1 MTCTECE
8 DLILDEMDGRIAQQ
22 TQPLLERHLAG
33 CESCREFFATQTEL
47 DQSLRKKRPPELSPR
62 FTARVL
68 AGIDAI
74 PREASLFIRVSFVV
88 ELAGLAAVAG
98 AGALVVQHWFPRLLL
113 GGPWVV
119 AAAILCVGAW
129 LTLADP
135 PYDLK
140 NSP

>member
-8 DLILDEMDGRIAQQ
+8 DLILDEIDGRLIRQM
-22 TQPLLERHLAG
+22 QPLLASHVAA
-33 CESCREFFATQTEL
+33 CESCRAFLAAQTDL
-47 DQSLRKKRPPELSPR
+47 DQSLGETRSPELSPR
-62 FTARVL
+62 FAAKTL
-68 AGIDAI
+68 AGIDVV
-74 PREASLFIRVSFVV
+74 RNHTSLFVRISFLV

-129 LTLADP
+129 LTLSDP
-135 PYDLK
+135 PT
-140 NSP
+140 PPA

>member
-8 DLILDEMDGRIAQQ
+8 DLILDEIDGRLAQQ
-22 TQPLLERHLAG
+22 MQPLLVSHLAA
-33 CESCREFFATQTEL
+33 CDNCRAFLAVQTDL
-47 DQSLRKKRPPELSPR
+47 DQSLRETRLPELSPWL
-62 FTARVL
+62 AAKVL
-68 AGIDAI
+68 AEIDVA
-74 PREASLFIRVSFVV
+74 RHYTSLFVRISFVV

-135 PYDLK
+135 PTP
-140 NSP
+140 SA

>member
-8 DLILDEMDGRIAQQ
+8 DLILDEMDGRIAEQM
-22 TQPLLERHLAG
+22 QPLLVSHLAA
-33 CESCREFFATQTEL
+33 CDNCNAFLAAQIDL
-47 DQSLRKKRPPELSPR
+47 DQSLGKTRSPGLSPR
-62 FTARVL
+62 FAATIL
-68 AGIDAI
+68 AEIDLV
-74 PREASLFIRVSFVV
+74 RHHTSLFVRITFAV
-88 ELAGLAAVAG
+88 ELAGLAAIAG

-135 PYDLK
+135 PTP
-140 NSP
+140 SA

>member
-8 DLILDEMDGRIAQQ
+8 DLILDEIDGRLAQRM
-22 TQPLLERHLAG
+22 QPLVGHLAA
-33 CESCREFFATQTEL
+33 CDNCRAFLVAQTDL
-47 DQSLRKKRPPELSPR
+47 DQSLGEARSPELSPR
-62 FTARVL
+62 FAAKVL
-68 AGIDAI
+68 AEIDAA
-74 PREASLFIRVSFVV
+74 RHHTSLFVRISFVV
-88 ELAGLAAVAG
+88 ELAGLAAVAL

-135 PYDLK
+135 PTP
-140 NSP
+140 SA

>member
-8 DLILDEMDGRIAQQ
+8 DLILDEIDGRLAHQM
-22 TQPLLERHLAG
+22 QPLLARHLAA
-33 CESCREFFATQTEL
+33 CDSCRAFLAVQTDL
-47 DQSLRKKRPPELSPR
+47 DQSLKETRLPELSPR
-62 FTARVL
+62 LAAKVL
-68 AGIDAI
+68 AEIDVVRHDI
-74 PREASLFIRVSFVV
+74 SLFVRISFVV

-98 AGALVVQHWFPRLLL
+98 AGALVVQHWFPRLLV

-135 PYDLK
+135 PT
-140 NSP
+140 PFA

>member
-8 DLILDEMDGRIAQQ
+8 DLILDEIDGRLAQQ
-22 TQPLLERHLAG
+22 MQPLLASHLAA
-33 CESCREFFATQTEL
+33 CDSCSAFLAVQIDL
-47 DQSLRKKRPPELSPR
+47 DQSLIETRSPELSPR
-62 FTARVL
+62 FAHRLLTE
-68 AGIDAI
+68 IDEV
-74 PREASLFIRVSFVV
+74 RHHTSLFVRISFVV

-135 PYDLK
+135 PTP
-140 NSP
+140 SA

>member
-8 DLILDEMDGRIAQQ
+8 DLILDEIDGRLAQQ
-22 TQPLLERHLAG
+22 MQPLLASHLAA
-33 CESCREFFATQTEL
+33 CDNCRAFFAAQTDL
-47 DQSLRKKRPPELSPR
+47 DQSLEETRSPELSPR
-62 FTARVL
+62 FADKVL
-68 AGIDAI
+68 AEIDLVHHHT
-74 PREASLFIRVSFVV
+74 SLFVRISFVV
-88 ELAGLAAVAG
+88 ELAGLSAVAG

-135 PYDLK
+135 PAP
-140 NSP
+140 SA